1 MTPSGGSAPHG
12 QVTAALLFSISM
24 ENGRSP
30 EAGAG
35 ATEPPF
41 EHLAAVGKA
50 FANPK
55 RLHIIELLAQSE
67 RSVDELVHLT
77 GMGLST
83 VSAHLQILRASALV
97 RTRRAGTRIHYRL
110 AGDDVAVLFAALG
123 AVARTHS
130 ADVGAAL
137 AAYLGT
143 GGGVGTVTRAEV
155 AAGLESGSIA
165 LLDVRPV
172 EEFAAGHIPHAVS
185 VPLQELVTRA
195 NELPAD
201 NQLVT
206 YCRGAYCVM
215 AHDAVTLLGSLGRH
229 AVRLE
234 DGFLEWRREGRPVT
248 TGA

>member
-1 MTPSGGSAPHG
+1 
-12 QVTAALLFSISM
+12 M
-24 ENGRSP
+24 ENGRKVAATDSP
-30 EAGAG
+30 QEA
-35 ATEPPF
+35 PF
-41 EHLAAVGKA
+41 EHLAVVGKA
-50 FANPK
+50 FANAK

-67 RSVDELVHLT
+67 RSVDELVQLT

-83 VSAHLQILRASALV
+83 VSAHLQILRSSALV

-137 AAYLGT
+137 EAYLGT
-143 GGGVGTVTRAEV
+143 GGGVGTVSRDEV
-155 AAGLESGSIA
+155 AAGLEGGTIA

-185 VPLQELVTRA
+185 LPLDDLVAKA
-195 NELPAD
+195 NELPMD
-201 NQLVT
+201 SRLVT

-215 AHDAVTLLGSLGRH
+215 AHDAVTLLDSLGRH

-248 TGA
+248 AGA